1 VDNCSETRQI
11 YTIEIFKIVLDHF
24 HETDFI
30 YNFGLKTVKTGAF
43 GLKTVKTGAVPRIF
57 QFPSHL
63 IKKQPK
69 ERSARLKSV
78 TKPEMPSAR

>member
-30 YNFGLKTVKTGAF
+30 YNFGLKTVKTGA
-43 GLKTVKTGAVPRIF
+43 VPRIF

-69 ERSARLKSV
+69 ERSARLKSA